1 VGIELMSAFSIE
13 KWEKLFQNFD
23 PFIQGFGTTL
33 YIVILGLLLSLALGI
48 VFGILSTSHLKVL
61 RGISRVYVEFF
72 QNTPLLVQVFFLYNA
87 LPYIGIFMPVVTI
100 GILGVGIYHGAYMA
114 EVVRTG
120 IQAVSKGQEE
130 AAISQGFNYI
140 ETMVYIILPQA
151 LKVMLPPL
159 TNIATNL
166 IKNTSIL
173 AVIAGGD
180 LMYQA
185 DSFASSTLAYGPA
198 YVVTGVL
205 YFIICFPL
213 ARLSGFLERRFGAT
227 PKPKDYSALLS
238 SSDTGKGE
246 A

>member
-1 VGIELMSAFSIE
+1 MGAFSAQ

-23 PFIQGFGTTL
+23 PFIEGFGTTL
-33 YIVILGLLLSLALGI
+33 YIVIIGLILSLILGVI
-48 VFGILSTSHLKVL
+48 FGIFSTSHIKVL

-87 LPYIGIFMPVVTI
+87 LPYVGVFMPVKTI
-100 GILGVGIYHGAYMA
+100 GILGVGIYHGAYMS
-114 EVVRTG
+114 EIVRTG
-120 IQAVSKGQEE
+120 IQAVPKGQEE
-130 AAISQGFNYI
+130 AAASQGFGYLQA
-140 ETMVYIILPQA
+140 MGYVILPQA

-159 TNIATNL
+159 TNVAANL

-198 YVVTGVL
+198 YLVVGVL

-213 ARLSGFLERRFGAT
+213 ARLSGYLERRFGAT

-238 SSDTGKGE
+238 SYQTGKGE

>member
-1 VGIELMSAFSIE
+1 MGAFSAQ
-13 KWEKLFQNFD
+13 KWEKLFHNLD

-33 YIVILGLLLSLALGI
+33 YIVILGLILSLILGVI
-48 VFGILSTSHLKVL
+48 FGILSTSNKKVL
-61 RGISRVYVEFF
+61 RGITRVYVEFF

-87 LPYIGIFMPVVTI
+87 LPYVGVFMPVKVI

-114 EVVRTG
+114 EIVRTG
-120 IQAVSKGQEE
+120 IEAVANGQEE
-130 AAISQGFNYI
+130 AAASQGFSYTQ
-140 ETMVYIILPQA
+140 TMIYIILPQA

-159 TNIATNL
+159 TNVAANL

-173 AVIAGGD
+173 AIIAGGD

-185 DSFASSTLAYGPA
+185 DSYASATLNYGPA
-198 YVVTGVL
+198 YVLTGVL

-213 ARLSGFLERRFGAT
+213 ARLSGYLERKFGAT

-238 SSDTGKGE
+238 SYQAGKEE